1 MNQSQTMVVALLL
14 GAGILSFQGREA
26 RADDAAARQMM
37 EKAVEAL
44 PSKSFKARVRMT
56 GDYRSDRDLAVQHKV
71 IDRARS
77 TYIEVV
83 APEFLV
89 GMRFLFIQPV
99 GQPPKQQMRYIASK
113 LPVLVARDTRAEP
126 FLGSSFSLVDM
137 VEPDLD
143 AFTYQ
148 LAGTETVNGKACKVI
163 EATPKDPAKEVY
175 SKVVHCVDPSSF
187 VVVRRRFFDAK
198 GKAAKEWTGAKIEK
212 VDGNWIVYDQR
223 MRDLQRDVESRM
235 EIVEIDYE
243 VDIPETVFTSE
254 YLTR

>member
-1 MNQSQTMVVALLL
+1 MKLTRTLVLALLL
-14 GAGILSFQGREA
+14 VTPCAA
-26 RADDAAARQMM
+26 RADDDPARQLM

-44 PSKSFKARVRMT
+44 PKKSFKAKARMT
-56 GDYRSDRDLAVQHKV
+56 GDYRSDRDLDVQHKAV
-71 IDRARS
+71 DGARS

-83 APEFLV
+83 APDYLV
-89 GMRFLFIQPV
+89 GMRFLFVQPA
-99 GQPPKQQMRYIASK
+99 GQPPKQHMRYIASK

-137 VEPDLD
+137 VEPDVD
-143 AFTYQ
+143 AFTYA
-148 LAGTETVNGKACKVI
+148 LGGSETVHGRPCKVV

-175 SKVVHCVDPSSF
+175 SKVVHCVDPTNH
-187 VVVRRRFFDAK
+187 VVVRRRFFDGK
-198 GKAAKEWTGAKIEK
+198 GKAQKEWTGARIEK

-235 EIVEIDYE
+235 EIVDIDYD
-243 VDIPETVFTSE
+243 VDIPDSVFTTE